1 MKFRLIAVALVVAI
15 GTVSAD
21 APPAAAEQIYSP
33 QLMTAFDNAYN
44 LDLDEAL
51 AGAHDA
57 VAKHPDDPAGYR
69 AVATVVWLKMLFAR
83 GGSYIDHYLGK
94 VSKKPVTVAKPS
106 PELDAEYVRVVD
118 KAVALSEAK
127 VKLRPKDAQAQF
139 DLGAA
144 WALRAAYAGSVQGS
158 VTGAF
163 SASRKAFNAH
173 EYALELNP
181 KLVEANFVVGLYR
194 YAVSTFALPTRMV
207 AYLAGFGGGKDLGI
221 QMIEKAATSGS
232 EQADA
237 LFALAIIYSREGRHA
252 DAVVKLKELQ
262 RRYPRNRILMLEEGA
277 ALIRAGR
284 PDIADS
290 VITLGMAKLDSDP
303 RPLSNGERAY
313 WLYKRGLAR
322 VHWNHAKDAGVDLD
336 AALAANPIGWVR
348 GRIHVARG
356 QVADLNGK
364 RADALQE
371 YRLGAEFCSKN
382 NDPFCVAD
390 ASLYA
395 QRAFALK

>member
-1 MKFRLIAVALVVAI
+1 
-15 GTVSAD
+15 
-21 APPAAAEQIYSP
+21 
-33 QLMTAFDNAYN
+33 
-44 LDLDEAL
+44 
-51 AGAHDA
+51 
-57 VAKHPDDPAGYR
+57 
-69 AVATVVWLKMLFAR
+69 
-83 GGSYIDHYLGK
+83 
-94 VSKKPVTVAKPS
+94 
-106 PELDAEYVRVVD
+106 
-118 KAVALSEAK
+118 
-127 VKLRPKDAQAQF
+127 
-139 DLGAA
+139 
-144 WALRAAYAGSVQGS
+144 
-158 VTGAF
+158 
-163 SASRKAFNAH
+163 
-173 EYALELNP
+173 
-181 KLVEANFVVGLYR
+181 
-194 YAVSTFALPTRMV
+194 
-207 AYLAGFGGGKDLGI
+207 
-221 QMIEKAATSGS
+221 
-232 EQADA
+232 
-237 LFALAIIYSREGRHA
+237 LAIIYSREGRHA

-284 PDIADS
+284 PDIADG

-322 VHWNHAKDAGVDLD
+322 VHWNHAKDAAVDLD

-371 YRLGAEFCSKN
+371 YRLGAEFCAKN